1 MEIRR
6 DKMSENFWNKITGF
20 FESIKKEN
28 EQHAQEIAEKRWTEI
43 QKTNR
48 RRMKEDSITKAIK
61 QLSKAN
67 EERKL
72 KIEKQFNSDG
82 YQEFETVM
90 EMIYVTQKAHYKK
103 AKWNREQKE
112 EFDKKFHEN
121 FIRCQKKPEFEKD
134 YADYVE
140 ATKRGFV
147 KKPQDQRDIVLN
159 KMLEEIKAID
169 LACQPLVIDDKN
181 TAQKQKATRIKYETL
196 LNRNKI
202 KRYNNTVC
210 YQKAIEI

>member
-1 MEIRR
+1 MKVRR
-6 DKMSENFWNKITGF
+6 DKMSEKFWNKITGF

-28 EQHAQEIAEKRWTEI
+28 EQHAQEIAKKRWTEI

-48 RRMKEDSITKAIK
+48 RRMKEDSIPKAIK

-72 KIEKQFNSDG
+72 KIEKQFNSDD

-103 AKWNREQKE
+103 AKWNKEQKE

-196 LNRNKI
+196 LNRNRI
-202 KRYNNTVC
+202 KRYNNIASYKKT
-210 YQKAIEI
+210 IEI